1 MGRHIQKGGS
11 CSLETNVET
20 VFTYRSYSLQDTEQL
35 AAAIAAA
42 SAAGMVIGLDGDLGA
57 GKTAFSQGYARHL
70 GVEGIVNSPTFT
82 IIKEYQGRLPLY
94 HMDVYRI
101 SVEEADEL
109 GLEEYF
115 YGQGVCL
122 VEWSSIITDLMP
134 PRHLHI
140 YMETIGPEERL
151 VTVSGTGEPYGEVCR
166 SLIRKW
172 GKNR

>member
-1 MGRHIQKGGS
+1 MD
-11 CSLETNVET
+11 NNAET

-35 AAAIAAA
+35 AAEIAAA

-57 GKTAFSQGYARHL
+57 GKTAFSQAYARHL

-82 IIKEYQGRLPLY
+82 IIKEYEGRLPLY

-101 SVEEADEL
+101 SLQEADEL
-109 GLEEYF
+109 GLDEYF

-140 YMETIGPEERL
+140 YMETAGPEERL
-151 VTVSGTGEPYGEVCR
+151 ITVTGIGELYSEVCLA
-166 SLIRKW
+166 LIKKW
-172 GKNR
+172 GIEDGE